1 MRSNPEPENAIRHLD
16 TNGAVMQADADA
28 PKACNL
34 LEVQ

>member
-1 MRSNPEPENAIRHLD
+1 MRSNPEPENAVRHFD
-16 TNGAVMQADADA
+16 TKGAVMQADADA